1 MRRIRENPY
10 LLALYNPRKRTASH
24 RRLPIRRERFEV
36 ENPYVL
42 ALYNKDRRRGYP
54 RTDIERR
61 SRHYRRYGTTE
72 LPPRGTGLR
81 RVLNP
86 PPPPTIETKYGW
98 KERKPIGYQREEMLK
113 KYGPEC
119 FLRPETLSYPVCNR
133 KTGKYDCDGLRA
145 AYVRARQQ
153 HDHEIEERA
162 IKVAKKLKCEW
173 AVKRHNPEFL
183 STMVTGAAMGAGAFL
198 GSTAARR
205 LTERM
210 KRKRKNPT
218 QEVIIDDINTLL
230 EVCKKYDIFRSNAE
244 FYNYIGYASL
254 ADMTIK
260 ELLDLRWE
268 LRDKLIE
275 EAGFT
280 NEELTRAIGD

>member
-1 MRRIRENPY
+1 VRKIRENPY
-10 LLALYNPRKRTASH
+10 LLALYNPRKRIMPHSRYGT
-24 RRLPIRRERFEV
+24 RRLPIRQDRHEV

-42 ALYNKDRRRGYP
+42 ALYNKERRRRYP
-54 RTDIERR
+54 HADIERR
-61 SRHYRRYGTTE
+61 SRRHVATR
-72 LPPRGTGLR
+72 LPLR
-81 RVLNP
+81 ETDLRNP
-86 PPPPTIETKYGW
+86 PPPKTTETKYGW

-113 KYGPEC
+113 KHGPEC

-162 IKVAKKLKCEW
+162 IKIAKKLKCGW
-173 AVKRHNPEFL
+173 AIKRHNPEFL
-183 STMVTGAAMGAGAFL
+183 TGLVTGAGIGVGLAATKTITDRIKR
-198 GSTAARR
+198 ST
-205 LTERM
+205 
-210 KRKRKNPT
+210 KNPT
-218 QEVIIDDINTLL
+218 QKVVIDDINTLL
-230 EVCKKYDIFRSNAE
+230 EICKKYGIFRSNAE

-260 ELLDLRWE
+260 ELLALRWD

-280 NEELTRAIGD
+280 NEELTRAIGG

>member
-1 MRRIRENPY
+1 MRKHIRENPY
-10 LLALYNPRKRTASH
+10 LLALYNPEGHTTPSRRHSA
-24 RRLPIRRERFEV
+24 RRLPIRRERHEV

-42 ALYNKDRRRGYP
+42 ALYNRERRRGYP
-54 RTDIERR
+54 HADIERR
-61 SRHYRRYGTTE
+61 SRRYGTTR
-72 LPPRGTGLR
+72 LPPRGTDLR
-81 RVLNP
+81 NP
-86 PPPPTIETKYGW
+86 PPPKTTETIYGW

-113 KYGPEC
+113 KHGPEC

-162 IKVAKKLKCEW
+162 IKIAKKLKCEW
-173 AVKRHNPEFL
+173 AIKRHNPEFL
-183 STMVTGAAMGAGAFL
+183 TGLVTGAGIGVGLTATKAITDRIKR
-198 GSTAARR
+198 ST
-205 LTERM
+205 
-210 KRKRKNPT
+210 KNPT
-218 QEVIIDDINTLL
+218 QEVVIDDINTLL
-230 EVCKKYDIFRSNAE
+230 EICKKYGIFRSKAE

-260 ELLDLRWE
+260 ELLALRWE

-275 EAGFT
+275 EAGFS
-280 NEELTRAIGD
+280 NEELTRVMGG